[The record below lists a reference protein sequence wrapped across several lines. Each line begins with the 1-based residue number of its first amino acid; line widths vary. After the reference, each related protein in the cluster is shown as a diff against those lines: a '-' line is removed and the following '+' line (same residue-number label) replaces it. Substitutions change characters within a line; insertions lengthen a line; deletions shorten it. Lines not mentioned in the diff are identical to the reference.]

1 MFKKFLILFFVLFSF
16 QSFAIEKKTTFTL
29 EAFNEAQKAGK
40 TIVIN
45 SWNKS
50 CFTCKKQTKIL
61 DQAEKEFK
69 DILFL
74 SFDKK
79 TNNRN
84 SIKFNSWNKF
94 CGTCA
99 RQTKILNE
107 AQKDF
112 PDVIFLSYEQTK
124 HKDIAKLLNVD
135 YWATIIVYKNSKEV
149 AKEIGITSK
158 SDIYSL
164 IKKEI

>member
-16 QSFAIEKKTTFTL
+16 QSLAIEKKTTFTL
-29 EAFNEAQKAGK
+29 EAFNEAQKTGK
-40 TIVIN
+40 TIVI
-45 SWNKS
+45 
-50 CFTCKKQTKIL
+50 
-61 DQAEKEFK
+61 
-69 DILFL
+69 
-74 SFDKK
+74 
-79 TNNRN
+79 
-84 SIKFNSWNKF
+84 NSWNKF

-124 HKDIAKLLNVD
+124 HKDIAKLLNVE

>member
-29 EAFNEAQKAGK
+29 EAFNEAQKTGK
-40 TIVIN
+40 TIVI
-45 SWNKS
+45 
-50 CFTCKKQTKIL
+50 
-61 DQAEKEFK
+61 
-69 DILFL
+69 
-74 SFDKK
+74 
-79 TNNRN
+79 
-84 SIKFNSWNKF
+84 NSWNKF

-135 YWATIIVYKNSKEV
+135 YWATIVVYKNNKEI
-149 AKEIGITSK
+149 AKAIGITSK
-158 SDIYSL
+158 DDIYSL
-164 IKKEI
+164 IIKAI

>member
-29 EAFNEAQKAGK
+29 EVFNEAQKVGK
-40 TIVIN
+40 TIVI
-45 SWNKS
+45 
-50 CFTCKKQTKIL
+50 
-61 DQAEKEFK
+61 
-69 DILFL
+69 
-74 SFDKK
+74 
-79 TNNRN
+79 
-84 SIKFNSWNKF
+84 NSWNKF

-124 HKDIAKLLNVD
+124 HKDIAELLNVD
-135 YWATIIVYKNSKEV
+135 YWATIIVYKKSKEV
-149 AKEIGITSK
+149 AKEIGVTSK

>member
-1 MFKKFLILFFVLFSF
+1 MKKILTLIFVLFAFESI
-16 QSFAIEKKTTFTL
+16 AVEKKTTFTV

-50 CFTCKKQTKIL
+50 C
-61 DQAEKEFK
+61 
-69 DILFL
+69 
-74 SFDKK
+74 
-79 TNNRN
+79 
-84 SIKFNSWNKF
+84 
-94 CGTCA
+94 GTCA

-112 PDVIFLSYEQTK
+112 PDVLFLSYEQTK

-135 YWATIIVYKNSKEV
+135 FWATIVVYKNSKEV
-149 AKEIGITSK
+149 AKEIGVTSK

>member
-16 QSFAIEKKTTFTL
+16 QSFAIEKKTTFTV

-50 CFTCKKQTKIL
+50 
-61 DQAEKEFK
+61 
-69 DILFL
+69 
-74 SFDKK
+74 
-79 TNNRN
+79 
-84 SIKFNSWNKF
+84 

-135 YWATIIVYKNSKEV
+135 YWATIIVYKNSKEI
-149 AKEIGITSK
+149 AKEIGVTTK
-158 SDIYSL
+158 SEIYSL

>member
-29 EAFNEAQKAGK
+29 EAFNEAQKTGK
-40 TIVIN
+40 TIVI
-45 SWNKS
+45 
-50 CFTCKKQTKIL
+50 
-61 DQAEKEFK
+61 
-69 DILFL
+69 
-74 SFDKK
+74 
-79 TNNRN
+79 
-84 SIKFNSWNKF
+84 NSWNKF

-149 AKEIGITSK
+149 AKAIGVTSK

>member
-1 MFKKFLILFFVLFSF
+1 MKKILTLIFVLFTFESI
-16 QSFAIEKKTTFTL
+16 AIEKKTTFTV

-50 CFTCKKQTKIL
+50 C
-61 DQAEKEFK
+61 
-69 DILFL
+69 
-74 SFDKK
+74 
-79 TNNRN
+79 
-84 SIKFNSWNKF
+84 
-94 CGTCA
+94 GTCA
-99 RQTKILNE
+99 TQTQILTE

-112 PDVIFLSYEQTK
+112 PDILFLSYEQTK

-135 YWATIIVYKNSKEV
+135 FWATIIIYKNSKEV
-149 AKEIGITSK
+149 VKEIGVTSK

>member
-1 MFKKFLILFFVLFSF
+1 MFKKLLIIFFVLFAFDSL
-16 QSFAIEKKTTFTL
+16 AIEKKTTFTV
-29 EAFNEAQKAGK
+29 EAFNEAQKTGK
-40 TIVIN
+40 IIVIN

-50 CFTCKKQTKIL
+50 
-61 DQAEKEFK
+61 
-69 DILFL
+69 
-74 SFDKK
+74 
-79 TNNRN
+79 
-84 SIKFNSWNKF
+84 

-112 PDVIFLSYEQTK
+112 PDVLFFSYEQTK
-124 HKDIAKLLNVD
+124 HKEIAKLLNVD
-135 YWATIIVYKNSKEV
+135 YWATIIIYKNSKEV
-149 AKEIGITSK
+149 AKEIGVTSK

>member
-16 QSFAIEKKTTFTL
+16 QSFAIEKKTTFTV
-29 EAFNEAQKAGK
+29 EAFNEAQKTGK

-50 CFTCKKQTKIL
+50 
-61 DQAEKEFK
+61 
-69 DILFL
+69 
-74 SFDKK
+74 
-79 TNNRN
+79 
-84 SIKFNSWNKF
+84 

-112 PDVIFLSYEQTK
+112 PDVLFLSYEQTK
-124 HKDIAKLLNVD
+124 HKDIAKLLNVNFR
-135 YWATIIVYKNSKEV
+135 ATIIIYKNSKEV
-149 AKEIGITSK
+149 VKEIGVTSK

>member
-16 QSFAIEKKTTFTL
+16 QSFAIEKKTTFTV
-29 EAFNEAQKAGK
+29 EAFNEAQKTGK
-40 TIVIN
+40 TIVI
-45 SWNKS
+45 
-50 CFTCKKQTKIL
+50 
-61 DQAEKEFK
+61 
-69 DILFL
+69 
-74 SFDKK
+74 
-79 TNNRN
+79 
-84 SIKFNSWNKF
+84 NSWNKF

-135 YWATIIVYKNSKEV
+135 YWATIVVYKNNKEIGK
-149 AKEIGITSK
+149 AIGITSK
-158 SDIYSL
+158 DDIYSL

>member
-1 MFKKFLILFFVLFSF
+1 MFKKFLILFFVFFSF

-29 EAFNEAQKAGK
+29 EAFNEAQKTGK
-40 TIVIN
+40 TIVI
-45 SWNKS
+45 
-50 CFTCKKQTKIL
+50 
-61 DQAEKEFK
+61 
-69 DILFL
+69 
-74 SFDKK
+74 
-79 TNNRN
+79 
-84 SIKFNSWNKF
+84 NSWNKF

-149 AKEIGITSK
+149 AKEIGVTSK

>member
-16 QSFAIEKKTTFTL
+16 QSVAIEKKTTFTL
-29 EAFNEAQKAGK
+29 EAFNEAQKTGK
-40 TIVIN
+40 TIVI
-45 SWNKS
+45 
-50 CFTCKKQTKIL
+50 
-61 DQAEKEFK
+61 
-69 DILFL
+69 
-74 SFDKK
+74 
-79 TNNRN
+79 
-84 SIKFNSWNKF
+84 NSWNKF

>member
-1 MFKKFLILFFVLFSF
+1 MKKILTLIFVFFAFESIAV
-16 QSFAIEKKTTFTL
+16 EKKTTFTL
-29 EAFNEAQKAGK
+29 EAFNEAQKIGK

-50 CFTCKKQTKIL
+50 C
-61 DQAEKEFK
+61 
-69 DILFL
+69 
-74 SFDKK
+74 
-79 TNNRN
+79 
-84 SIKFNSWNKF
+84 
-94 CGTCA
+94 GTCA
-99 RQTKILNE
+99 LQTKILNE

-112 PDVIFLSYEQTK
+112 PEVIFLSYEQTK

-135 YWATIIVYKNSKEV
+135 FWATIVIYKNSKEV
-149 AKEIGITSK
+149 AKEIGVTSK

>member
-29 EAFNEAQKAGK
+29 EAFNEAQKTGK
-40 TIVIN
+40 TIVI
-45 SWNKS
+45 
-50 CFTCKKQTKIL
+50 
-61 DQAEKEFK
+61 
-69 DILFL
+69 
-74 SFDKK
+74 
-79 TNNRN
+79 
-84 SIKFNSWNKF
+84 NSWNKF

-124 HKDIAKLLNVD
+124 HKDIAKLLNVE

>member
-29 EAFNEAQKAGK
+29 EAFNEAQKTGK
-40 TIVIN
+40 TIVI
-45 SWNKS
+45 
-50 CFTCKKQTKIL
+50 
-61 DQAEKEFK
+61 
-69 DILFL
+69 
-74 SFDKK
+74 
-79 TNNRN
+79 
-84 SIKFNSWNKF
+84 NSWNKF

>member
-29 EAFNEAQKAGK
+29 EVFNEAQKVGK
-40 TIVIN
+40 TIVI
-45 SWNKS
+45 
-50 CFTCKKQTKIL
+50 
-61 DQAEKEFK
+61 
-69 DILFL
+69 
-74 SFDKK
+74 
-79 TNNRN
+79 
-84 SIKFNSWNKF
+84 NSWNKF

-149 AKEIGITSK
+149 AKEIGVTSK

>member
-1 MFKKFLILFFVLFSF
+1 MFKKLLIIFFVLFSF
-16 QSFAIEKKTTFTL
+16 DSFAIEKKTTFTL
-29 EAFNEAQKAGK
+29 DVFNEAQKAGK
-40 TIVIN
+40 VIVIN

-50 CFTCKKQTKIL
+50 
-61 DQAEKEFK
+61 
-69 DILFL
+69 
-74 SFDKK
+74 
-79 TNNRN
+79 
-84 SIKFNSWNKF
+84 

-112 PDVIFLSYEQTK
+112 PDVLFLSYEQTK
-124 HKDIAKLLNVD
+124 HKDIAKLLNVNF
-135 YWATIIVYKNSKEV
+135 WATIVIYKNSKEV
-149 AKEIGITSK
+149 VKEIGVTSK